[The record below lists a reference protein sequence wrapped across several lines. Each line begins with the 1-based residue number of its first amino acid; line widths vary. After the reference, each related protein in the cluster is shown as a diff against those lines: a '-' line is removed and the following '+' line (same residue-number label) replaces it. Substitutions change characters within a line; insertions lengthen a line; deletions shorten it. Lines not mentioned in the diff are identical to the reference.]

1 MEALLL
7 ARIQF
12 AFTVSFHILFP
23 ALTIGLAEL
32 TFRSREIGEYPFRF
46 FEAFTAATVIY
57 LVLAMTAN
65 RVMAWV
71 ERRTSVPGFIVGGK

>member
-23 ALTIGLAEL
+23 ALTIGLA
-32 TFRSREIGEYPFRF
+32 S
-46 FEAFTAATVIY
+46 Y
-57 LVLAMTAN
+57 LAVLEGL
-65 RVMAWV
+65 WL
-71 ERRTSVPGFIVGGK
+71 RTGKQAYMDL